1 MNGEYE
7 TKAFLPNDPWCHSR
21 GVDGIGGDGG
31 DGSGGGG
38 SLWAIYG
45 DGDDRQRDIRK
56 PDSGGSSATLLEK
69 SRVAEAC
76 YKSDCGAKK
85 CFFTSTDD
93 NDYDNDYDD
102 DQRDFMIL
110 IKDPRGWSAATLKRR
125 RRRDDGGNIREKEKE
140 IQATFFK
147 PKNAHKN

>member
-31 DGSGGGG
+31 DGSGGGVCCVSGTRPSRFLSTDPESLDVLRRPKDSVLCVLDPWRTRGKEKEIARKRETSYRTPRSNDDDRRPSRSG

-69 SRVAEAC
+69 SRVAEAR
-76 YKSDCGAKK
+76 YKSDC
-85 CFFTSTDD
+85 
-93 NDYDNDYDD
+93 
-102 DQRDFMIL
+102 
-110 IKDPRGWSAATLKRR
+110 
-125 RRRDDGGNIREKEKE
+125 
-140 IQATFFK
+140 
-147 PKNAHKN
+147 